1 MVLEG
6 SRCEL
11 CEAAQPGEEAARIR
25 VMNEL
30 GPYAVLPKPNPRIEP
45 HEKELYMATNVKK
58 PTLRSLGIAA
68 GVYKQGDMKVFQKE
82 LPDLIE
88 DLKKEFPGIDEMD
101 ENQVQ
106 DLLTDVKKNG
116 VTGGKGDGKKGEDEP
131 RSRGRGSDKDKDEPA
146 RGRGRSSE
154 KDEEPARGRGRGK
167 DPEPEK
173 KDEEPA
179 RGRGRGRAADKDES
193 KKDEEPARGR
203 GRGRSADKDE
213 STKEEPAR
221 GRGRGSD
228 KVDKDEVPAKD
239 GPDNTQVI
247 ELLEGVLGAVGKVSD
262 RLDAIEAR
270 GVENGEAIDE
280 LKDKVNVLRDGVECI
295 VFGDQPE
302 KGEKTLED
310 VIKRVQG

>member
-154 KDEEPARGRGRGK
+154 KDEEPARGRGRG
-167 DPEPEK
+167 
-173 KDEEPA
+173 
-179 RGRGRGRAADKDES
+179 
-193 KKDEEPARGR
+193 
-203 GRGRSADKDE
+203 RSADKDE